1 MLPRPALRILAVA
14 GLAALVL
21 AGCGRRGALEPPGAS
36 AAATPVAGTS
46 GSSEVKTGRL
56 LPDSI
61 GLGGGQAEPNAEA
74 VRAGDELSPGA
85 VPPSGSEAPVVTTK
99 GAKRG
104 YRIPKE
110 PFILD
115 PLL

>member
-1 MLPRPALRILAVA
+1 MLPRPTLTLLAVA
-14 GLAALVL
+14 GLAALAL
-21 AGCGRRGALEPPGAS
+21 GGCGRRGALEPPEAS
-36 AAATPVAGTS
+36 ASSAVTPNGAASS
-46 GSSEVKTGRL
+46 GVKTARI
-56 LPDSI
+56 LPGSI
-61 GLGGGQAEPNAEA
+61 GLGGGQAEPDAES
-74 VRAGDELSPGA
+74 VRAGDELSPSA
-85 VPPSGSEAPVVTTK
+85 IPPSGSEAPVQTTK